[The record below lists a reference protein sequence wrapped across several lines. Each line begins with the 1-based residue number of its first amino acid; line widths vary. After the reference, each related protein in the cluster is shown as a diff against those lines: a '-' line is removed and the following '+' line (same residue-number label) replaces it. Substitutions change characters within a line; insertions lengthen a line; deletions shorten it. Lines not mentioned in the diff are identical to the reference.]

1 MDFFDKRIKAVY
13 FIGQH
18 LHVSNMYVLFT
29 KAKNKKESD
38 TLTIRIPE
46 VNMQIGINL
55 KDLNEIIEVK

>member
-1 MDFFDKRIKAVY
+1 MDFNKRIKGVY
-13 FIGQH
+13 FIGGK

-29 KAKNKKESD
+29 KAKNQKESD

-46 VNMQIGINL
+46 TNMQIGINL